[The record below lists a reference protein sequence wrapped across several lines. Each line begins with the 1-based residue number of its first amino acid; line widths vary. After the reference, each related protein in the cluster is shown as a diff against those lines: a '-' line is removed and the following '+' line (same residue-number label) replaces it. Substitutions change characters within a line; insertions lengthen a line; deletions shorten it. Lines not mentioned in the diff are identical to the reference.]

1 MNFPSAGDYIDI
13 HNHGAKSSSRCFQV
27 ENLMTHENR
36 FPDNE
41 TGLTYTIGI
50 HPWFLTNDNY
60 EQQINIVQHLA
71 DHNNLIAL
79 GEAGFDRL
87 KGPDIIIQKTAFEN
101 HVIIAEKVSK
111 PLFIHC
117 VRAWDELLSEHK
129 KLKPTVP
136 WLVHGFRGKK
146 ELAMQLISK
155 GMYLSFWFDFVIR
168 PESTSLLKSL
178 PKERVF
184 LETDGSGADIKS
196 IYEKVA
202 ADLLL
207 SVDELKS
214 IIHANFMEILTPD
227 PLKGNPPAPL
237 GGNSAWD

>member
-41 TGLTYTIGI
+41 SGLTYTIGI
-50 HPWFLTNDNY
+50 HPWFLAFDNY
-60 EQQINIVQHLA
+60 EHQISIVRQLA
-71 DHNNLIAL
+71 GHNNIIAL
-79 GEAGFDRL
+79 GEAGFDKL
-87 KGPDIIIQKTAFEN
+87 KGPDIILQRIAFEDQ
-101 HVIIAEKVSK
+101 VRIAEKVSK

-129 KLKPTVP
+129 KLKPSVP

-155 GMYLSFWFDFVIR
+155 GMYLSFWFDFILK
-168 PESTSLLKSL
+168 PESSQLV
-178 PKERVF
+178 KELTKEKIF

-196 IYEKVA
+196 IYDKVA
-202 ADLLL
+202 ADLDL
-207 SVDELKS
+207 SVDALKS
-214 IIHANFMEILTPD
+214 IILANYEKVFTPNTLKED
-227 PLKGNPPAPL
+227 PPTP
-237 GGNSAWD
+237 